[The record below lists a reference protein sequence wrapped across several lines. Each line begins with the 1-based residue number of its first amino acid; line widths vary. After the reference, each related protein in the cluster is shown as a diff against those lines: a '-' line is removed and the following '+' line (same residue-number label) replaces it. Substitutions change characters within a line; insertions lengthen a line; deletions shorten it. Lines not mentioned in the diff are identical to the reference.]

1 MLFYFIRLRGG
12 RYFNLRARESV
23 CLSFTRG
30 ANGVMESL
38 VYFLCFI
45 FFFTVLFSSSHSLCF
60 SLFLPPYLSI
70 YLSAPPLSL
79 FSVSF
84 PLFPSTKGSDPR
96 QGIAVVTR
104 SYYEGYL
111 CRLREQKT
119 IVIGGDKR
127 ANAIFRVFYDE
138 DPRLSLA
145 ASLPHYVFFPFYANI
160 MSSSSGLAGGQ
171 ARDVLGWRLQ
181 TVGCVCIYSFLY
193 FAFLCFLWRC

>member
-1 MLFYFIRLRGG
+1 MLYI
-12 RYFNLRARESV
+12 Y
-23 CLSFTRG
+23 
-30 ANGVMESL
+30 
-38 VYFLCFI
+38 I
-45 FFFTVLFSSSHSLCF
+45 FFPHGLVLFLSL
-60 SLFLPPYLSI
+60 SLFLSLPSSLSINLFICLYLSFS
-70 YLSAPPLSL
+70 SAPPLSL